1 VIYQRRGKALEA
13 LTVFR
18 GVLKLDEAYFP
29 AWINI
34 AAVNNSQAMFTPG
47 LDAADHA
54 IALQPDVP
62 NGHVVRGFALRGL
75 ERLDEARAAFQEAL
89 RLAPGQPDALLGLGA
104 TAIERGDFGEAAQ
117 AFERLVATAPSAD
130 VYRGL
135 VYSSRMA
142 GRDED
147 AARVTAAAHE
157 RFPDDTFFA
166 PEAGEQDHR

>member
-1 VIYQRRGKALEA
+1 MIRRPPRSTLFPYTT
-13 LTVFR
+13 LFR
-18 GVLKLDEAYFP
+18 
-29 AWINI
+29 
-34 AAVNNSQAMFTPG
+34 STPG

-89 RLAPGQPDALLGLGA
+89 RLAPGLPDALLGLGA

-117 AFERLVATAPSAD
+117 AFERLVAIAPSAD
-130 VYRGL
+130 AYRGL
-135 VYSSRMA
+135 VYSYRMA

-147 AARVTAAAHE
+147 TARVTAAAHE

-166 PEAGEQDHR
+166 PEAGEQDHQ